1 MLSVHGAAFGR
12 VCILTKKY
20 KWRLHLISNKREW
33 NHCFIKNAPKIYKT
47 KTKLETNQNI
57 LLLALAIFIEH
68 GTVAQKL
75 DHLIRNSRFFIGLAI
90 TGYDLLQVHFYLY
103 QETHF
108 HVKDIVRGLVLKQRN
123 NSERV

>member
-1 MLSVHGAAFGR
+1 MYTDQEIQVASTR
-12 VCILTKKY
+12 
-20 KWRLHLISNKREW
+20 LISNKREW
-33 NHCFIKNAPKIYKT
+33 NHCFIKNAPKICKT

-57 LLLALAIFIEH
+57 LLLTLSIFIEH

-75 DHLIRNSRFFIGLAI
+75 DHLICNSRVLIGLLAI
-90 TGYDLLQVHFYLY
+90 MCFDLLQVHFYLY

-108 HVKDIVRGLVLKQRN
+108 QVKDIVRGLVLKQRS